1 MRSLLIQGQVIL
13 EALQA
18 PAQSEF
24 DQLWDLLQSSEVQG
38 YISQGDLDQLFV
50 VMVRTKGLEAA
61 SSILHY
67 LSNVLTVHSFADAS
81 ELDFLIS
88 KQPRGSFSDSWG
100 TLPMLS
106 VRAYLQRFNLDLLYC
121 DSCLSPSPTSV

>member
-61 SSILHY
+61 SSILSRSQIY
-67 LSNVLTVHSFADAS
+67 
-81 ELDFLIS
+81 
-88 KQPRGSFSDSWG
+88 
-100 TLPMLS
+100 
-106 VRAYLQRFNLDLLYC
+106 
-121 DSCLSPSPTSV
+121 